1 MWYHLPNLW
10 HLSIGEYMQK
20 PSLIILMLSAVTMLI
35 SSMNIFAGSNESK
48 AIQSSVNEFYVALN
62 QLFSGEMIAMDKVWS
77 HGKDITYMGPDGAYI
92 IGWESTRTNFLEQA
106 NKKLGGKVM
115 PKDIHTIIGN
125 DLAIVSNY
133 EVGENVNAQGK
144 PEKVQI
150 RVTSTFR
157 KEKAGWKMIGHHT
170 DTLSF
175 LKK

>member
-1 MWYHLPNLW
+1 MRK
-10 HLSIGEYMQK
+10 LS
-20 PSLIILMLSAVTMLI
+20 SIIAMLSAVTMLVF
-35 SSMNIFAGSNESK
+35 SLNTFADSKESK
-48 AIQSSVNEFYVALN
+48 AVQSSVNEFYVALN
-62 QLFSGEMIAMDKVWS
+62 QLFSGEMTAMEKIWS
-77 HGKDITYMGPDGAYI
+77 HGKDITYMGPDGTYV
-92 IGWESTRTNFLEQA
+92 IGWESTRANFQVQA

>member
-1 MWYHLPNLW
+1 MRK
-10 HLSIGEYMQK
+10 LSC
-20 PSLIILMLSAVTMLI
+20 IIAMLSAVTMLVF
-35 SSMNIFAGSNESK
+35 SLNTFADSKESK

-62 QLFSGEMIAMDKVWS
+62 QLFSGEMTAMEKIWS
-77 HGKDITYMGPDGAYI
+77 HSKDITYMGPDGTYV
-92 IGWESTRTNFLEQA
+92 IGWEATRANFQVQA

-133 EVGENVNAQGK
+133 EAGENVNAQGK

-170 DTLSF
+170 DTLSY

>member
-1 MWYHLPNLW
+1 
-10 HLSIGEYMQK
+10 MQK
-20 PSLIILMLSAVTMLI
+20 PSCIIAMLSAATMLVF
-35 SSMNIFAGSNESK
+35 SLNIFADSNESK
-48 AIQSSVNEFYVALN
+48 AVQSSVNEFYIALN
-62 QLFSGEMIAMDKVWS
+62 QLFSGEMTTMEKIWS
-77 HGKDITYMGPDGAYI
+77 HGKDITYMGPDGAYD
-92 IGWESTRTNFLEQA
+92 IGWEATRANFQVQA

-115 PKDIHTIIGN
+115 PKDIHTIIGQ

-144 PEKVQI
+144 LEKVQI

>member
-1 MWYHLPNLW
+1 
-10 HLSIGEYMQK
+10 MQK
-20 PSLIILMLSAVTMLI
+20 PSCIIAMLSAATMLVF
-35 SSMNIFAGSNESK
+35 SLNTFADSKESK
-48 AIQSSVNEFYVALN
+48 AVQSSVTEFYIALN
-62 QLFSGEMIAMDKVWS
+62 QLFTGEMTAMEKIWS
-77 HGKDITYMGPDGAYI
+77 HSKDITYMGPDGAYD
-92 IGWESTRTNFLEQA
+92 IGWEATRANFQVQA

-133 EVGENVNAQGK
+133 EVGENVNTQGK
-144 PEKVQI
+144 TEKVQI

-170 DTLSF
+170 DTLSY

>member
-1 MWYHLPNLW
+1 
-10 HLSIGEYMQK
+10 
-20 PSLIILMLSAVTMLI
+20 MLSAVTMLVF
-35 SSMNIFAGSNESK
+35 SLNTFADSKESK
-48 AIQSSVNEFYVALN
+48 AVQSSVNEFYVALN
-62 QLFSGEMIAMDKVWS
+62 QLFSGEMTTMEKIWS
-77 HGKDITYMGPDGAYI
+77 HGKDITYMGPDGTYV
-92 IGWESTRTNFLEQA
+92 IGWESTRANFQVQA

>member
-1 MWYHLPNLW
+1 MRK
-10 HLSIGEYMQK
+10 LSC
-20 PSLIILMLSAVTMLI
+20 IIAMLSAVTMLVF
-35 SSMNIFAGSNESK
+35 SLNTFADSKESK
-48 AIQSSVNEFYVALN
+48 AVQSSVNEFYVALN
-62 QLFSGEMIAMDKVWS
+62 QLFSGEMTAMEKIWS
-77 HGKDITYMGPDGAYI
+77 HGKDITYMGPDGTYV
-92 IGWESTRTNFLEQA
+92 IGWESTRANFQVQA

>member
-1 MWYHLPNLW
+1 MRK
-10 HLSIGEYMQK
+10 LSC
-20 PSLIILMLSAVTMLI
+20 IIAMLSAVTMLVF
-35 SSMNIFAGSNESK
+35 SLNTFADSKESK
-48 AIQSSVNEFYVALN
+48 AVQSSVNEFYVALN
-62 QLFSGEMIAMDKVWS
+62 QLFSGEMTAMEKIWS
-77 HGKDITYMGPDGAYI
+77 HGKDITYMGPDGTYV
-92 IGWESTRTNFLEQA
+92 IGWEATRANFQVQA

-125 DLAIVSNY
+125 DLAIISNY